1 MKTLIIGYGST
12 LRRDDGVGYMLAEG
26 LMETMPEDV
35 VIARQ
40 LLTPD
45 LAEPVSQSEQV
56 IFIDACAKTPPG
68 EVGVRQITP
77 KGENWGAFVH
87 EMSPEVLLDCVKDI
101 YGQLPQAWLITIGGE
116 DFSIGEGL
124 SAKVASVCPQ
134 VLREIDRL
142 YRREDF

>member
-12 LRRDDGVGYMLAEG
+12 LRRDDGVGFMLAEQ
-26 LMETMPEDV
+26 LMETMPEDE

-45 LAEPVSQSEQV
+45 LAEPVSKVDQV
-56 IFIDACAKTPPG
+56 IFIDACAKTPAG
-68 EVGVRQITP
+68 EVGVRAICP

-87 EMSPEVLLDCVKDI
+87 EMSPEVLLDCVKEI
-101 YGQLPQAWLITIGGE
+101 YGTLPQAWLITIGGE

-124 SAKVASVCPQ
+124 TDKVTSVCPQ
-134 VLREIDRL
+134 VLQEVDRL
-142 YRREDF
+142 RHA